1 MLLRDFATDEETG
14 IALPPQEVPPA
25 GYLDGAERYLF
36 ERLPGVSDRS
46 TGSEELQG
54 LVHDWPTL
62 YHLTPYRA
70 TIFDCLG
77 LTAAGDARVLELGA
91 GCGAITRWLGEHC
104 GEVHAIEGDRERARV
119 ARARCADQDNVR
131 LYAANYSGLEE
142 RQAFELVTLIGV
154 LEYGHLYHPDHMG
167 DARGAALANLRIA
180 RRALTAD
187 GALVLAIENKL
198 GLKYLNGAREDHS
211 GRLFDS
217 IQGYPDPA
225 VPATFSA
232 RELDGLLREAGFG
245 GSRWYVAHP
254 DYKLATTIVDAAEAA
269 DDPHAHNWLDAPA
282 PDRGAQRGPLL
293 FNERLAQREVVR
305 AGLTLDLANSF
316 LVLAYPESEE
326 ASASRLGVERGW
338 VARHYSLGRRAA
350 FQKRATLAGGTVT
363 HEPAA
368 SARPDGPDAAEIRAR
383 IGLSQTLRAEPYA
396 RGDLLI
402 HRVLESIAAEGL
414 GEGFARHVAAL
425 REWIGAAYGLGEP
438 AEGAPVLVRGEA
450 FDATWWNVVETAEGW
465 VPIDEE
471 WHFDHPLPAD
481 FVVWR
486 NLHHFALR
494 NVLQLPEPERDMDAG
509 VFADLWLRN
518 VAGTVSPELLADFA
532 ALDRAIGMS
541 VAAGP
546 LPDGVPALTETL
558 RALGGPAER
567 RLVLA
572 DAGELAAD
580 GALLARYLEAISFED
595 PLTLAL
601 IAPPGE
607 TAALAQRLQ
616 AGEAAAGLEA
626 DGAADVMLADAPA
639 DAAGWAQLVAGAVA
653 VLSEAPPDPRH
664 GDLPRIGGG
673 DLGRLKALAA

>member
-14 IALPPQEVPPA
+14 IALPPHEVPPA

-36 ERLPGVSDRS
+36 ERLPGVADRS

-119 ARARCADQDNVR
+119 ARARCADQDDVH

-142 RQAFELVTLIGV
+142 REAFELVTLIGV
-154 LEYGHLYHPDHMG
+154 LEYGHLYHPDHKG

-180 RRALTAD
+180 RQALTAD

-232 RELDGLLREAGFG
+232 RELDGLLREAGFA

-282 PDRGAQRGPLL
+282 PDRGAERGPLL

-316 LVLAYPESEE
+316 LVRRLPGVRGRVGVAARPR
-326 ASASRLGVERGW
+326 ARLGRAPLLARAPRG
-338 VARHYSLGRRAA
+338 VPEAGDAAPAARSL
-350 FQKRATLAGGTVT
+350 

-368 SARPDGPDAAEIRAR
+368 VGAAGRAGRRRDPRPHRALAGARRRALRARRPARPPRAR
-383 IGLSQTLRAEPYA
+383 DDRGGGRRRRLRPPRRRAA
-396 RGDLLI
+396 RRGSV
-402 HRVLESIAAEGL
+402 R
-414 GEGFARHVAAL
+414 R
-425 REWIGAAYGLGEP
+425 YGLGEP
-438 AEGAPVLVRGEA
+438 AEGGPVLVRGEA
-450 FDATWWNVVETAEGW
+450 FDATWWNVVETAATGW

-471 WHFDHPLPAD
+471 WRFDHPLPG
-481 FVVWR
+481 R
-486 NLHHFALR
+486 L
-494 NVLQLPEPERDMDAG
+494 
-509 VFADLWLRN
+509 
-518 VAGTVSPELLADFA
+518 
-532 ALDRAIGMS
+532 
-541 VAAGP
+541 
-546 LPDGVPALTETL
+546 
-558 RALGGPAER
+558 R
-567 RLVLA
+567 RLA
-572 DAGELAAD
+572 QPA
-580 GALLARYLEAISFED
+580 
-595 PLTLAL
+595 PLR
-601 IAPPGE
+601 P
-607 TAALAQRLQ
+607 AQR
-616 AGEAAAGLEA
+616 
-626 DGAADVMLADAPA
+626 APA
-639 DAAGWAQLVAGAVA
+639 PGARA
-653 VLSEAPPDPRH
+653 RPWTPARSPTCGCAPWPARSRRSCWRTSPRWTARS
-664 GDLPRIGGG
+664 G
-673 DLGRLKALAA
+673 